1 MFKNTF
7 GGDRTRDHKIKSLA
21 LYHLSYEGSP
31 THNFGCVAQWQSIG
45 LQILWSAVRIRSY
58 PFYQKRIQPQPAKRR
73 GQGGIEPPTSRTR
86 SENHT
91 TRPLALVGYAKVAK
105 GGFDPPTFGL

>member
-58 PFYQKRIQPQPAKRR
+58 PFWYTGGKRSVRFKNGAKR
-73 GQGGIEPPTSRTR
+73 ESNP
-86 SENHT
+86 
-91 TRPLALVGYAKVAK
+91 RPL
-105 GGFDPPTFGL
+105 PPEGRIIPLDHWPMLLLAVVTAPIV

>member
-45 LQILWSAVRIRSY
+45 LQILWSAVRIRLYPSFLQHLVQTWMHKKGPRGNRTPDLSHPKRESY
-58 PFYQKRIQPQPAKRR
+58 
-73 GQGGIEPPTSRTR
+73 
-86 SENHT
+86 H
-91 TRPLALVGYAKVAK
+91 
-105 GGFDPPTFGL
+105 